1 MKRLSLFFAL
11 LFAALFVNAQQE
23 PAQSGNDLNTV
34 FGQGGHTQ
42 IGWFIGLD
50 QAYTQFDK
58 RDVWMGGLNFGM
70 IVNHNF
76 SIGLSGKGWCNR
88 EGLYY
93 SDVTDTAGAYL
104 EGGYGGL
111 LLEYTLFP
119 KSAVHVTFPLVI
131 GAGGASYVTDYDY
144 HEGNHNANDD
154 WYKTLDTDP
163 FFVIEPGIRAEVN
176 IFKFMRLDAG
186 VSYRYTSGLELINTP
201 DNLMNNFTA
210 SVGLKFGK
218 F

>member
-1 MKRLSLFFAL
+1 MKRFSFFFAL
-11 LFAALFVNAQQE
+11 MFAAFFAGAQQE
-23 PAQSGNDLNTV
+23 PANSSNDLNTV
-34 FGQGGHTQ
+34 FGKGGETT
-42 IGWFIGLD
+42 IGWFIGID
-50 QAYTQFDK
+50 HGYTQFDK
-58 RDVWMGGLNFGM
+58 RDAWLGGLNFGM

-88 EGLYY
+88 EGMYY

-119 KSAVHVTFPLVI
+119 KSTVHVTFPLMI
-131 GAGGASYVTDYDY
+131 GAGGASYVTGTKYPVDS
-144 HEGNHNANDD
+144 HPGNDD
-154 WYKTLDTDP
+154 WYKSLDTDA
-163 FFVIEPGIRAEVN
+163 FFVIEPGIMAEVN

-186 VSYRYTSGLELINTP
+186 VSYRYTNGLDLINTP
-201 DNLMNNFTA
+201 DDLMNNFTA
-210 SVGLKFGK
+210 TVGLKFGK

>member
-11 LFAALFVNAQQE
+11 LFAAILVNAQQE
-23 PAQSGNDLNTV
+23 PTTRNDLNTV
-34 FGQGGHTQ
+34 RAGGHQ
-42 IGWFIGLD
+42 IGWFIGLINIPN
-50 QAYTQFDK
+50 DK
-58 RDVWMGGLNFGM
+58 RDVWTGGL
-70 IVNHNF
+70 IWHDVNHSF

-93 SDVTDTAGAYL
+93 PDVTDTAGAYL

-119 KSAVHVTFPLVI
+119 KSAVHLTFPVVI
-131 GAGGASYVTDYDY
+131 GAGGATYVTDYDY

-154 WYKTLDTDP
+154 WYKTLDTDA

-176 IFKFMRLDAG
+176 VFKFMRLDAG
-186 VSYRYTSGLELINTP
+186 VSYRYTNGLELINTP